1 MSPRRMLWM
10 LVPLLALSLSGCSS
24 VNTSLQSLLSIAPT
38 PTPTPAPTAT
48 VSPPSVSSTGFD
60 TLAANCPDAADE
72 VFALIA
78 YANSQ
83 NYNFDM
89 HLQVSPILGCFA
101 DAGSAAYRT
110 FIRQVTVANLTMYA
124 LDTSWIYGYVST
136 RDLFLRSVFTKLQS
150 HYPSLTNAQITIEY
164 NGQVR
169 ATLTFN
175 GHGAPTI
182 NDIYG

>member
-1 MSPRRMLWM
+1 MSPRRVLCV

-24 VNTSLQSLLSIAPT
+24 NTLQSLLSITPT
-38 PTPTPAPTAT
+38 PTATPAPTAT
-48 VSPPSVSSTGFD
+48 VPPPIVSSTGFD
-60 TLAANCPDAADE
+60 TLAANCPDAATE

-89 HLQVSPILGCFA
+89 HLQVSPTLGCFA
-101 DAGSAAYRT
+101 DPGSAAYMS

-136 RDLFLRSVFTKLQS
+136 RDLFLRSIFTRLQS

-175 GHGAPTI
+175 GHGAPAI
-182 NDIYG
+182 SDLYS